1 MMALNHISKSNSTT
15 TSEESVPQLLSH
27 MKLLHPGAA
36 RASICS
42 SRSARSCM
50 KPHSGTASCWGR
62 AGARKAAPGSGRLPA
77 HTACIQQ
84 LRGRVAV
91 GEGVRRRLL
100 RPPRGGACLCPCSSG
115 TAQQPN
121 YKGGRVRVAALHL
134 EHLRAARGLT
144 RVRLGADGEVHVP
157 KPKHGLTDTVGL
169 ARRPVQHTV
178 RQRPGEG
185 GQVRGRRPS
194 WTPPQRPDLASS
206 MATCKLFSPPRR
218 VGAARVSCRRTVQ
231 REWPVAGREDT
242 AGAQRKCPVAHEA
255 TRMACSGAA
264 ARR

>member
-1 MMALNHISKSNSTT
+1 VLRARVDLL
-15 TSEESVPQLLSH
+15 ESVGALLYEATLRDG
-27 MKLLHPGAA
+27 KLLGPSWRPQGSV
-36 RASICS
+36 RFGEI
-42 SRSARSCM
+42 
-50 KPHSGTASCWGR
+50 
-62 AGARKAAPGSGRLPA
+62 AGAHRTYPAAVQPRRRL
-77 HTACIQQ
+77 
-84 LRGRVAV
+84 R
-91 GEGVRRRLL
+91 GVRRRLL
-100 RPPRGGACLCPCSSG
+100 RPPRGGACPCPCSSG

-144 RVRLGADGEVHVP
+144 RVRLSADGEVHVP

-169 ARRPVQHTV
+169 AGRPVQHTV

-218 VGAARVSCRRTVQ
+218 AGAARVSCRRAVQ

-242 AGAQRKCPVAHEA
+242 AGARRKCPVAA
-255 TRMACSGAA
+255 RGDANGLQWRRGAA
-264 ARR
+264 LEACGGSAWEVSAWD